1 MARRCGGWTFVRL
14 PRRTNL
20 PIRCP
25 NLPIAGLA
33 VRKSRRGLLLA
44 SGRRDK
50 DAMAAFPT
58 RSRSS
63 APRRTPDAPRRWME
77 SDDAM
82 ALWADYHR
90 SGDPRL
96 RDRLVLTYAPLVK
109 FIVYRKIGELPAS
122 CEVDDLVSAGL
133 EALIKSLDRYD
144 PEKGATLEQFVWTR
158 IHGAV
163 IDELR
168 RGDWAPRS
176 LRRWERDM
184 RRVQTEFRSIHGRSP
199 EDPELADALNMT
211 LPELRNRQR
220 DLITSDVTSLNTL
233 VLAHDGASVERIDVI
248 ASDDPDSDPLREA
261 AKTEAKE
268 HFRRAFA
275 ALGRREREVAVLLY
289 VKNLTL
295 REIGEVLGV
304 SESRVCQIHG
314 ELKKSLRRTLANDA
328 ELLREVA

>member
-1 MARRCGGWTFVRL
+1 
-14 PRRTNL
+14 
-20 PIRCP
+20 
-25 NLPIAGLA
+25 
-33 VRKSRRGLLLA
+33 
-44 SGRRDK
+44 
-50 DAMAAFPT
+50 
-58 RSRSS
+58 
-63 APRRTPDAPRRWME
+63 ME

-82 ALWADYHR
+82 ELWSEYQR
-90 SGDPRL
+90 SGDQRL

-144 PEKGATLEQFVWTR
+144 PAKGATLEQFAWTR

-184 RRVQTEFRSIHGRSP
+184 RRVQSEFRAIHGRAPLDS
-199 EDPELADALNMT
+199 ELADALNMSPAQ
-211 LPELRNRQR
+211 LISRKR
-220 DLITSDVTSLNTL
+220 DLIASDVTSLNTL
-233 VLAHDGASVERIDVI
+233 VLAHDGASVERIDVLP
-248 ASDDPDSDPLREA
+248 ADDDSTDPPREA
-261 AKTEAKE
+261 ARTQAKE
-268 HFRRAFA
+268 RFRSAFA
-275 ALGRREREVAVLLY
+275 RLAPREREVAVLLY

-304 SESRVCQIHG
+304 SESRICQIHG
-314 ELKKSLRRTLANDA
+314 ELKKTLKRSLAADA

>member
-1 MARRCGGWTFVRL
+1 MAVAPVRTLRPVPDRR
-14 PRRTNL
+14 
-20 PIRCP
+20 
-25 NLPIAGLA
+25 
-33 VRKSRRGLLLA
+33 
-44 SGRRDK
+44 
-50 DAMAAFPT
+50 
-58 RSRSS
+58 
-63 APRRTPDAPRRWME
+63 APDGARRWME

-82 ALWADYHR
+82 ALWRAYRR
-90 SGDPRL
+90 SGEKAL

-109 FIVYRKIGELPAS
+109 FVVYRKVGELPAS

-133 EALIKSLDRYD
+133 EALIKALDRYD
-144 PEKGATLEQFVWTR
+144 PDKGATLEQFVWTR

-184 RRVQTEFRSIHGRSP
+184 RRIQAEFRSIHGRSP
-199 EDPELADALNMT
+199 SDAELADALNMT
-211 LPELRNRQR
+211 AAELRGRQR
-220 DLITSDVTSLNTL
+220 DLVASDVTSLNTL
-233 VLAHDGASVERIDVI
+233 VLAHDGASTERIDVLP
-248 ASDDPDSDPLREA
+248 SDDAGADPVRQASRTL
-261 AKTEAKE
+261 AKE
-268 HFRRAFA
+268 NFRRAFA

-314 ELKKSLRRTLANDA
+314 ELKKSLRRALDRDA
-328 ELLREVA
+328 DLLREVA

>member
-1 MARRCGGWTFVRL
+1 MSI
-14 PRRTNL
+14 PRR
-20 PIRCP
+20 IR
-25 NLPIAGLA
+25 AGRPA
-33 VRKSRRGLLLA
+33 AQAKSNA
-44 SGRRDK
+44 DS
-50 DAMAAFPT
+50 
-58 RSRSS
+58 
-63 APRRTPDAPRRWME
+63 PRRWME
-77 SDDAM
+77 SEDAM
-82 ALWADYHR
+82 DLWYEYQR
-90 SGDPRL
+90 SGDQQL

-144 PEKGATLEQFVWTR
+144 PGKGATLEQFAWTR

-184 RRVQTEFRSIHGRSP
+184 RRVQSECRSIHGRSP
-199 EDPELADALNMT
+199 SDAELADALNMT
-211 LPELRNRQR
+211 AHELVARKR
-220 DLITSDVTSLNTL
+220 DLISSDVTSLNTL
-233 VLAHDGASVERIDVI
+233 VLAHDGASVERIDVLP
-248 ASDDPDSDPLREA
+248 SDDDSTDPLHEA
-261 AKTEAKE
+261 AKTQAKE

-289 VKNLTL
+289 VNNLTL
-295 REIGEVLGV
+295 REVGEVLGV

-314 ELKKSLRRTLANDA
+314 ELKKTLKRALANDA

>member
-1 MARRCGGWTFVRL
+1 ME
-14 PRRTNL
+14 
-20 PIRCP
+20 
-25 NLPIAGLA
+25 
-33 VRKSRRGLLLA
+33 SE
-44 SGRRDK
+44 
-50 DAMAAFPT
+50 DAM
-58 RSRSS
+58 
-63 APRRTPDAPRRWME
+63 E
-77 SDDAM
+77 
-82 ALWADYHR
+82 LWYEYQR

-144 PEKGATLEQFVWTR
+144 PEKGATLEQFAWTR

-184 RRVQTEFRSIHGRSP
+184 RRVQSEFRSIHGRAPS
-199 EDPELADALNMT
+199 DSELADALNMSAD
-211 LPELRNRQR
+211 ELIDRKR
-220 DLITSDVTSLNTL
+220 DLIASDVTSLNTL
-233 VLAHDGASVERIDVI
+233 VLAHDGASVERIDVLP
-248 ASDDPDSDPLREA
+248 SDDDSTDPLHEA
-261 AKTEAKE
+261 AKTQAKE

-275 ALGRREREVAVLLY
+275 SLGRREREVAVLLY

-304 SESRVCQIHG
+304 SESRVCQIHSQ
-314 ELKKSLRRTLANDA
+314 LKRTLKTQLA
-328 ELLREVA
+328 EDSVLFSAVG

>member
-1 MARRCGGWTFVRL
+1 MAVGRTSSRRSRQNLAIG
-14 PRRTNL
+14 PSNL
-20 PIRCP
+20 PT
-25 NLPIAGLA
+25 GVGA
-33 VRKSRRGLLLA
+33 VRKSTRGLLPP
-44 SGRRDK
+44 SERRDK
-50 DAMAAFPT
+50 SAMSILPA
-58 RSRSS
+58 RSRT
-63 APRRTPDAPRRWME
+63 APTLGRRSPDSPPRRWME

-82 ALWADYHR
+82 ALWREYNR

-144 PEKGATLEQFVWTR
+144 PAKGATLEQFVWTR

-184 RRVQTEFRSIHGRSP
+184 RRVQTEFRTIHGRP
-199 EDPELADALNMT
+199 ADDGELAGAMNMT
-211 LPELRNRQR
+211 PDELRNRQR

-233 VLAHDGASVERIDVI
+233 VLAHDGASVERIDVL
-248 ASDDPDSDPLREA
+248 ASDDPDCDPLREA

-314 ELKKSLRRTLANDA
+314 ELKKTLRRALANDA
-328 ELLREVA
+328 ELLRDVA

>member
-1 MARRCGGWTFVRL
+1 ME
-14 PRRTNL
+14 
-20 PIRCP
+20 
-25 NLPIAGLA
+25 
-33 VRKSRRGLLLA
+33 SE
-44 SGRRDK
+44 
-50 DAMAAFPT
+50 DAM
-58 RSRSS
+58 
-63 APRRTPDAPRRWME
+63 E
-77 SDDAM
+77 
-82 ALWADYHR
+82 LWHEYQR
-90 SGDPRL
+90 SGDQRL

-144 PEKGATLEQFVWTR
+144 PAKGATLEQFAWTR

-184 RRVQTEFRSIHGRSP
+184 RRVQSEFRSIHGRAPS
-199 EDPELADALNMT
+199 DGELADAMSMT
-211 LPELRNRQR
+211 DDELRARQR
-220 DLITSDVTSLNTL
+220 DLIASDVTSLNTL
-233 VLAHDGASVERIDVI
+233 VLAHDGASVERIDVLT
-248 ASDDPDSDPLREA
+248 SDDDSTDPLHEA
-261 AKTEAKE
+261 AKAEAKD

-314 ELKKSLRRTLANDA
+314 ELKKTLKRALANDA

>member
-1 MARRCGGWTFVRL
+1 ME
-14 PRRTNL
+14 
-20 PIRCP
+20 
-25 NLPIAGLA
+25 
-33 VRKSRRGLLLA
+33 SE
-44 SGRRDK
+44 
-50 DAMAAFPT
+50 DAM
-58 RSRSS
+58 
-63 APRRTPDAPRRWME
+63 E
-77 SDDAM
+77 
-82 ALWADYHR
+82 LWYEYQR

-144 PEKGATLEQFVWTR
+144 PEKGATLEQFAWTR

-199 EDPELADALNMT
+199 SDAELADALNMT
-211 LPELRNRQR
+211 ADELRNRQR
-220 DLITSDVTSLNTL
+220 DLVASDVTSLNTL
-233 VLAHDGASVERIDVI
+233 VLAHDGASVERIDVLP
-248 ASDDPDSDPLREA
+248 SDDDSTDPMHEA
-261 AKTEAKE
+261 AKTQAKE
-268 HFRRAFA
+268 TFRRAFA
-275 ALGRREREVAVLLY
+275 NLGRREREVAVLLY

-314 ELKKSLRRTLANDA
+314 ELKKTLKRSLANDA
-328 ELLREVA
+328 DLLREVA

>member
-1 MARRCGGWTFVRL
+1 MSALPARPRSVR
-14 PRRTNL
+14 P
-20 PIRCP
+20 
-25 NLPIAGLA
+25 
-33 VRKSRRGLLLA
+33 S
-44 SGRRDK
+44 S
-50 DAMAAFPT
+50 T
-58 RSRSS
+58 RQSS
-63 APRRTPDAPRRWME
+63 DAPRRWME

-82 ALWADYHR
+82 ALWYEYQR
-90 SGDPRL
+90 GGDARL

-168 RGDWAPRS
+168 RSDWAPRS

-184 RRVQTEFRSIHGRSP
+184 RRVQSEFRSIHGRSP
-199 EDPELADALNMT
+199 SDSELAAALNMT
-211 LPELRNRQR
+211 LDELRNRQR

-233 VLAHDGASVERIDVI
+233 VLAHDGASVERIDVLP
-248 ASDDPDSDPLREA
+248 SEDDDSDPLREA

-275 ALGRREREVAVLLY
+275 GLGQREREVAVLLY

-314 ELKKSLRRTLANDA
+314 ELKKTLRRELENDA

>member
-1 MARRCGGWTFVRL
+1 MAVHP
-14 PRRTNL
+14 PRSRT
-20 PIRCP
+20 
-25 NLPIAGLA
+25 AA
-33 VRKSRRGLLLA
+33 A
-44 SGRRDK
+44 GRR
-50 DAMAAFPT
+50 
-58 RSRSS
+58 SS
-63 APRRTPDAPRRWME
+63 DTPARRWME

-82 ALWADYHR
+82 ALWHDYNR

-184 RRVQTEFRSIHGRSP
+184 RRVQTEFRTIHGRSP
-199 EDPELADALNMT
+199 EDSELADALNMT

-220 DLITSDVTSLNTL
+220 DLVTSDVTSLNTL

-248 ASDDPDSDPLREA
+248 ASDDPDCDPLREA

-314 ELKKSLRRTLANDA
+314 ELKKSLRRTLAEDA

>member
-1 MARRCGGWTFVRL
+1 M
-14 PRRTNL
+14 P
-20 PIRCP
+20 
-25 NLPIAGLA
+25 
-33 VRKSRRGLLLA
+33 SLLQ
-44 SGRRDK
+44 RRDTAK
-50 DAMAAFPT
+50 
-58 RSRSS
+58 RS
-63 APRRTPDAPRRWME
+63 RRWME

-82 ALWADYHR
+82 ALWREYQR

-144 PEKGATLEQFVWTR
+144 PAKGATLEQFAWTR

-184 RRVQTEFRSIHGRSP
+184 RRVDAEFRAIHGRAATTA
-199 EDPELADALNMT
+199 ELADAMSLS
-211 LPELRNRQR
+211 LPDFEARRR
-220 DLITSDVTSLNTL
+220 DLIASDVTSLNTL
-233 VLAHDGASVERIDVI
+233 ALAHDGASTERIDLL
-248 ASDDPDSDPLREA
+248 ASDDDTTDPVREA

-268 HFRRAFA
+268 RFRRAFA
-275 ALGRREREVAVLLY
+275 TLSGREREIAVLLY

-295 REIGEVLGV
+295 REIGQVLGI

-314 ELKKSLRRTLANDA
+314 ELKGKLRLVLSSDA
-328 ELLREVA
+328 ELLRDVG